1 MLETTNR
8 SVQIGVGWRSKIASN
23 GKFWVTLNKSTQ
35 VIGKADFPFGHR
47 TQYPVISS
55 AGALLLN
62 LEELLGLLNS
72 GKERD
77 QRRCKASCSC
87 KGTSKKKR
95 KYKEAVPHSHRCPS
109 IFPFH
114 HQGIQTV
121 LPSEAAI
128 PMHFFRLSELYS
140 GSSGFEKQNAYW
152 ARLCRTSVFSLQ
164 SNSKLHVAFYFN
176 SSSYSYS
183 DLHDLFTNMS

>member
-87 KGTSKKKR
+87 KGTSKKKEIQR
-95 KYKEAVPHSHRCPS
+95 GSPTQPQMSFYLPFPSSRDSNSPSKWSSNSHAL
-109 IFPFH
+109 
-114 HQGIQTV
+114 
-121 LPSEAAI
+121 LPIEWI
-128 PMHFFRLSELYS
+128 VFRLLWIRETKCIL
-140 GSSGFEKQNAYW
+140 GKTLQNI
-152 ARLCRTSVFSLQ
+152 CVQ
-164 SNSKLHVAFYFN
+164 SAEQFKAPCSFL
-176 SSSYSYS
+176 
-183 DLHDLFTNMS
+183 L